1 MTLRALVLSVSEG
14 AAPHARE
21 GGGGSC
27 SFCGGR
33 LGSQHGA
40 PTQDAGDS
48 AAQCALCLL
57 VRHLDR
63 PRIDDEAELV
73 WLPEM
78 SQPAVNITMR
88 EIHIRLRG
96 LGESLDAATPPQ
108 RDTPE
113 RRQLYHA
120 RAALRER
127 IGAAVARLGSGLPSE
142 LGRALLRLS
151 PAAYARRSKLLGGL
165 RLLPA
170 GHFFDGE
177 RDIYP
182 AIVDGWSGV
191 AASPL
196 PRRELP
202 ERTGA

>member
-1 MTLRALVLSVSEG
+1 VTLRALVLSVSEG
-14 AAPHARE
+14 PATFVCE
-21 GGGGSC
+21 GGLGGC

-33 LGSQHGA
+33 LGSERGA
-40 PTQDAGDS
+40 PTQDAGNTT
-48 AAQCALCLL
+48 AQCALCLL

-63 PRIDDEAELV
+63 PRIDDEAELA

-88 EIHIRLRG
+88 EIHTRLRA

-113 RRQLYHA
+113 RRRLYHA

-127 IGAAVARLGSGLPSE
+127 TGAAAVRLGSVRPSE

-151 PAAYARRSKLLGGL
+151 PGAYARRSKLLGGL

-170 GHFFDGE
+170 GHFFDGGH
-177 RDIYP
+177 DIYP
-182 AIVDGWSGV
+182 AIVDRWSCV
-191 AASPL
+191 ARSPL
-196 PRRELP
+196 LRPESP
-202 ERTGA
+202 ERAGA

>member
-14 AAPHARE
+14 AAAPVRE
-21 GGGGSC
+21 GGYGRC

-33 LGSQHGA
+33 LGSQRGA
-40 PTQDAGDS
+40 PTPDAGS
-48 AAQCALCLL
+48 TTAECALCLL

-88 EIHIRLRG
+88 EIHLRLRA

-113 RRQLYHA
+113 RRRLYHA

-127 IGAAVARLGSGLPSE
+127 AGAAAARLGSGRPSE

-151 PAAYARRSKLLGGL
+151 PGAYARRGKLLGGL

-191 AASPL
+191 AGSPL
-196 PRRELP
+196 HRP
-202 ERTGA
+202 EVAARAGA

>member
-1 MTLRALVLSVSEG
+1 VTLRALVLSVSEG
-14 AAPHARE
+14 PATFVCE
-21 GGGGSC
+21 GGLGSC

-33 LGSQHGA
+33 LGSERGA
-40 PTQDAGDS
+40 PTQDAGN
-48 AAQCALCLL
+48 ATAQCALCLL

-88 EIHIRLRG
+88 EIHLRLRA

-120 RAALRER
+120 RATLRER
-127 IGAAVARLGSGLPSE
+127 TGAAAARLGSVRPSE

-151 PAAYARRSKLLGGL
+151 PGAYARRSKLLGGL
-165 RLLPA
+165 RLLPT
-170 GHFFDGE
+170 GHLFDGG

-182 AIVDGWSGV
+182 AIVDGWSDV

-196 PRRELP
+196 PCRDLS
-202 ERTGA
+202 ERPGA

>member
-1 MTLRALVLSVSEG
+1 MTLRTLVLSVG
-14 AAPHARE
+14 NDAATLVHANAR
-21 GGGGSC
+21 GRC

-33 LGSQHGA
+33 LGSQSGA
-40 PTQDAGDS
+40 PTSHAGS
-48 AAQCALCLL
+48 TTAACALCLL

-63 PRIDDEAELV
+63 PRIDDEAELA

-78 SQPAVNITMR
+78 SQPAVNITVR
-88 EIHIRLRG
+88 EIHLRLRA

-113 RRQLYHA
+113 RRRLYHA

-127 IGAAVARLGSGLPSE
+127 TGAAATRLDSGLPSE

-151 PAAYARRSKLLGGL
+151 PSAYARRGNLLGGL

-182 AIVDGWSGV
+182 AIVDGWSCV
-191 AASPL
+191 AGSPL
-196 PRRELP
+196 HRP
-202 ERTGA
+202 ESGVMAGA

>member
-1 MTLRALVLSVSEG
+1 
-14 AAPHARE
+14 
-21 GGGGSC
+21 
-27 SFCGGR
+27 
-33 LGSQHGA
+33 
-40 PTQDAGDS
+40 
-48 AAQCALCLL
+48 

-73 WLPEM
+73 WFPEM

-88 EIHIRLRG
+88 EIHLRLWA

-113 RRQLYHA
+113 RRRLYHA

-127 IGAAVARLGSGLPSE
+127 AGAAAARLGSGRPSE

-151 PAAYARRSKLLGGL
+151 PSAYARRGKLLGGL

-182 AIVDGWSGV
+182 SIVDGWSGV
-191 AASPL
+191 AGSPL
-196 PRRELP
+196 HRP
-202 ERTGA
+202 EGAARAGA

>member
-1 MTLRALVLSVSEG
+1 MTLRALLLSVSEG
-14 AAPHARE
+14 AAAPVRE
-21 GGGGSC
+21 GGYGRC

-33 LGSQHGA
+33 LGSQGGT
-40 PTQDAGDS
+40 PTPDAGN
-48 AAQCALCLL
+48 AAAECALCLL

-88 EIHIRLRG
+88 EIHLRLRA

-113 RRQLYHA
+113 RRRLYHA

-127 IGAAVARLGSGLPSE
+127 TGAAAARLGSGHAERTATRTAATLPKR
-142 LGRALLRLS
+142 LRTPRQAAGWPPAVAGWALLR
-151 PAAYARRSKLLGGL
+151 
-165 RLLPA
+165 
-170 GHFFDGE
+170 
-177 RDIYP
+177 
-182 AIVDGWSGV
+182 W
-191 AASPL
+191 
-196 PRRELP
+196 
-202 ERTGA
+202 GA

>member
-1 MTLRALVLSVSEG
+1 MTLRALILSVGEG
-14 AAPHARE
+14 DAAPVPADAR
-21 GGGGSC
+21 GHC
-27 SFCGGR
+27 SFCGCELSSQRGTTTPNT
-33 LGSQHGA
+33 GSA
-40 PTQDAGDS
+40 TDE
-48 AAQCALCLL
+48 CALCVL

-73 WLPEM
+73 WLPEI

-88 EIHIRLRG
+88 EIHLGLRA
-96 LGESLDAATPPQ
+96 LGESLDADTPPQ

-113 RRQLYHA
+113 RRWLYHA
-120 RAALRER
+120 GASLRQRA
-127 IGAAVARLGSGLPSE
+127 GAAAARLGSGRPSE

-151 PAAYARRSKLLGGL
+151 PSAYTRRGKLLGGL

-182 AIVDGWSGV
+182 TIVDGWSEVARSVLHRREV
-191 AASPL
+191 AA
-196 PRRELP
+196 RA
-202 ERTGA
+202 GA